1 VNWEPALR
9 RWSLAAALAATVAA
23 ASWVG
28 GEQNDGSAAKRA
40 GGETRHEPAAPT
52 VPLAGPAIPATDLGG
67 TFALKLHQRTM
78 ARESVDVFE
87 SRSWEPQPV
96 ERAPGPPQAPAVPF
110 AYAGRMIE
118 RGEVTVFLEAGDR
131 IHAAKAAQTVDG
143 RYRIDG
149 IHGDTVSL
157 TYLPLGTRQTL
168 QLRALT
174 DTAHPA
180 AAAGAP
186 ASTMGRRT
194 RRAQVD
200 VAPVAAQPDP
210 GPDPDRPAQR
220 TESRPEKPP
229 GYAAPGG

>member
-1 VNWEPALR
+1 MR
-9 RWSLAAALAATVAA
+9 RWPLAAALAATVAA
-23 ASWVG
+23 AGWVG
-28 GEQNDGSAAKRA
+28 S
-40 GGETRHEPAAPT
+40 ETRHEPAVPT
-52 VPLAGPAIPATDLGG
+52 AWLAVPATPTADLAG
-67 TFALKLHQRTM
+67 TFALKSRQRAM
-78 ARESVDVFE
+78 GRESVDMFE
-87 SRSWEPQPV
+87 SRSWEPPPAK
-96 ERAPGPPQAPAVPF
+96 RAPAPPQEPAVPF
-110 AYAGRMIE
+110 AYVGRMIE

-180 AAAGAP
+180 AAGAP